1 MIALPHFAPA
11 PRIQPTRQSNLLH
24 LLLAVEAWAE
34 RHRQRRALLALN
46 DHALKDIG
54 FSSADAWQEGSKP
67 FWRE

>member
-1 MIALPHFAPA
+1 MMAQSDSAFTSGAKPS
-11 PRIQPTRQSNLLH
+11 RQPILLS
-24 LLLAVEAWAE
+24 LMLTIEAWAE

-54 FSSADAWQEGSKP
+54 FSSTDAWQEGSKP